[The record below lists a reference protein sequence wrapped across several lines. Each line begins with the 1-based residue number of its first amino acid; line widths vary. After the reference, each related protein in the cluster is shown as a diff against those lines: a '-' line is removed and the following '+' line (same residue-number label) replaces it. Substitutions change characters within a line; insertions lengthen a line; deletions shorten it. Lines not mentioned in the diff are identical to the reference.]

1 MIKHSIEK
9 STDLL
14 LSELMKGDADLAIV
28 PSNLALQSY
37 KKQLGYKIAG
47 TIGWGALY
55 LVSSEDISDLTQLEG
70 CEIYNTGKGLTPDI
84 IFRRI
89 LNQNNVCAL
98 RRIMV
103 NEKSIKNTTNS

>member
-1 MIKHSIEK
+1 MIKHSIKK

-47 TIGWGALY
+47 TI
-55 LVSSEDISDLTQLEG
+55 
-70 CEIYNTGKGLTPDI
+70 
-84 IFRRI
+84 
-89 LNQNNVCAL
+89 
-98 RRIMV
+98 
-103 NEKSIKNTTNS
+103 